1 MLKSVTRFSIRYRTP
16 VVAMWLAVIAAGIF
30 SSATLSSRLTT
41 SLTVPGSESDRAEL
55 VINSAFHEKSEGL
68 ITITYRFGIK
78 TPLEISA
85 LKRSVAKISSVVPS
99 SHIIQQQAIGG
110 NLFTFISTNSNLQQ
124 TAKAI
129 EPLRSALVNGGLDAA
144 MVSGPS
150 AIYSDVYPVLANDLH
165 RGELVAIVSALVLL
179 IIALGF
185 SWSVLIPLI
194 FATATVSM
202 ALLAVSI
209 ATHFTTM
216 VLYIP
221 NIVEL
226 IGFGLAVDYSLLL
239 LHRYR
244 EEQRTNKITPTDSL
258 IQATMNSA
266 GRTVII
272 SGITVTLAISTLLF
286 FPIPFIRSLGIAG
299 VLVPIASLLASITL
313 APALFSIAGL
323 RGLSAYKYKGLLNKS
338 HSNSRFVSTL
348 ATQITS
354 HPKKIFFATL
364 VLLTAIALPAI
375 SIQVTPSSL
384 TAIPKT
390 LESSKALEY
399 VTSMVGNGIITP
411 IVVIAD
417 FGKAGAVV
425 QNTEARVSLAHQLA
439 KDPEVL
445 TVAQGNSEP
454 YIDSNGR
461 YARIFLFGK
470 HDIGSKQ
477 MRSLVS
483 KVRNFYLPNSPLAKS
498 AQFYVGGNPSQGVDL
513 VNRIS
518 SSAPFI
524 FGAALVLIFLLLM
537 LTLKSVV
544 LPLKAI
550 ALDIFS
556 ITAACGVLV
565 TFFKFGFGKTL
576 FGTYQL
582 PQIEIW
588 ALIFLVVILFGIS
601 MDYEVF
607 IVSRIREAWLNGAPN
622 DTSVI
627 DGCNRTVRVVTS
639 AAVIFIAAVSG
650 FISSHF
656 AGLQELGVGLA
667 AAIFIDATLIRL
679 LLLPTSMILLGNL
692 NWWMPNR
699 KSRHL

>member
-16 VVAMWLAVIAAGIF
+16 VVAIWLAIIAAGIL

-41 SLTVPGSESDRAEL
+41 SLTVPGSESDQAEF

-68 ITITYRFGIK
+68 ITITLRFGTK
-78 TPLEISA
+78 TPSEVSTI
-85 LKRSVAKISSVVPS
+85 KQSVARISSVVPNS
-99 SHIIQQQAIGG
+99 RVVQQQAIAGT
-110 NLFTFISTNSNLQQ
+110 LFTLIATNNNLPE
-124 TAKAI
+124 TAKAV
-129 EPLRSALVNGGLDAA
+129 EPLRSALFKAGFSTA
-144 MVSGPS
+144 MVSGPP
-150 AIYSDVYPVLANDLH
+150 AIYSDVRPVLANDLH
-165 RGELVAIVSALVLL
+165 RGELIAVLSALVLL
-179 IIALGF
+179 FIALGF

-202 ALLAVSI
+202 ALVAVSI

-244 EEQRTNKITPTDSL
+244 EENRKNPTASADSL

-272 SGITVTLAISTLLF
+272 SGSTVTLALSALLF

-299 VLVPIASLLASITL
+299 VLVPIASLLATITL
-313 APALFSIAGL
+313 APALFSIAGS

-338 HSNSRFVSTL
+338 HSNSRFISALV
-348 ATQITS
+348 TQITS

-375 SIQVTPSSL
+375 SLQVTPSSL

-399 VTSMVGNGIITP
+399 VTSRVGNGIITP

-425 QNTEARVSLAHQLA
+425 QNTEARVSLAQQLA

-445 TVAQGNSEP
+445 TVAQGNNEP
-454 YIDSNGR
+454 YIDSSSR

-477 MRSLVS
+477 MQSLVS

-498 AQFYVGGNPSQGVDL
+498 AHFYVGGTPSQGVDL
-513 VNRIS
+513 VDRIS
-518 SSAPFI
+518 TSAPFI
-524 FGAALVLIFLLLM
+524 FGSALVIIFLLLM
-537 LTLKSVV
+537 FTLRSVI

-550 ALDIFS
+550 ALDIIS
-556 ITAACGVLV
+556 IAAACGVLV
-565 TFFKFGFGKTL
+565 TFFKVGVGKAL
-576 FGTYQL
+576 FHTYQL

-588 ALIFLVVILFGIS
+588 VLIFLVVILFGIS

-622 DTSVI
+622 DSAVV
-627 DGCNRTVRVVTS
+627 DGFSRTVRVVTS
-639 AAVIFIAAVSG
+639 AALIFITAVSG